1 MQMLNR
7 PVLLA
12 EKFAAKRPDR
22 PITLLEFHSIRI
34 GYYRGELSAHWSAVV
49 RANAS
54 IVLAATLLGCA
65 LGISTANA
73 VPVSRLEV
81 RVVTGAQEL
90 SAGSE
95 LELRI
100 YEAGKSVRRLPLVHG
115 EAWLPASTHL
125 IPIKLNDTLDPRSV
139 LRFALY
145 YRAANPLSRSWEVVS
160 ADVELPG
167 STESPERLLGATLS
181 GVIPR
186 QGELASIERDQSTLT
201 CMDDSDCDDRRACNG
216 RERCAPHAAGADARG
231 CVKGAPVVCP
241 VNQVCGESVGCH
253 GTDALKNFN
262 ADKSDTKP

>member
-1 MQMLNR
+1 MGY
-7 PVLLA
+7 
-12 EKFAAKRPDR
+12 
-22 PITLLEFHSIRI
+22 HSCD
-34 GYYRGELSAHWSAVV
+34 SPAQWSAAV
-49 RANAS
+49 RANIS
-54 IVLAATLLGCA
+54 ISLSSFFLGCA
-65 LGISTANA
+65 LFSAAANA

-81 RVVTGAQEL
+81 RVVTGSQEL
-90 SAGSE
+90 SAGSD

-115 EAWLPASTHL
+115 EAWLPDSTHL
-125 IPIKLNDTLDPRSV
+125 IPLKLSDSLDPRNV

-145 YRAANPLSRSWEVVS
+145 YRAANPASRSWEVVS

-167 STESPERLLGATLS
+167 STDSPERLLGATLS

-186 QGELASIERDQSTLT
+186 QGELASIERDQSTLA

-216 RERCAPHAAGADARG
+216 RERCAPRSAGADARG

-253 GTDALKNFN
+253 GTDALKTFN
-262 ADKSDTKP
+262 ADSSAKP